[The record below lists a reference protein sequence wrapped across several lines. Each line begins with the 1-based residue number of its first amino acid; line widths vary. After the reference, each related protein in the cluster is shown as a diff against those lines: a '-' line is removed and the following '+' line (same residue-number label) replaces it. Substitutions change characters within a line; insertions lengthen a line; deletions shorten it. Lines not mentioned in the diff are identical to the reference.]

1 MSPHYIIAID
11 AYMHIQYLIEMDSA
25 TTDRRPAR
33 VFDNL
38 PKEIEDILAE
48 LFSFVVVVSTMCI
61 VHQTYLRQLWYNY
74 EKTPGLPLPILS
86 GEFRNDRR
94 MLYVIANFA
103 PNTTVSSFFFFE
115 DA

>member
-1 MSPHYIIAID
+1 
-11 AYMHIQYLIEMDSA
+11 
-25 TTDRRPAR
+25 
-33 VFDNL
+33 
-38 PKEIEDILAE
+38 
-48 LFSFVVVVSTMCI
+48 MCI

-94 MLYVIANFA
+94 MLYVIVNFA

-115 DA
+115 DAWSQSCIGDYSHQSTSYA